1 VTKTGLE
8 TYLDLEA
15 SMNTFGNREHEQFPF
30 GVRMWK
36 TRQDMA
42 RYEAVIRNA
51 KPEMVVE
58 TGTKWGGSALW
69 FASLGLSVVTVDVN
83 LDPSRTAHAIAG
95 HQGFKIRWVRG
106 SSTAPETFNLVQKL
120 VRGKRV
126 MVSLDSDHH
135 KLHVMN
141 EIALYGT
148 LVTPHQYLVVEDG
161 IFDLAG
167 TRGRRGGKRIP
178 TEGGPLAAIN
188 EMLVVNNDPAF
199 WFDRDTRVEKMS
211 PVTHHPAGFWWRV
224 E

>member
-1 VTKTGLE
+1 ME
-8 TYLDLEA
+8 TYLDLDA

-36 TRQDMA
+36 TKQDLD

-69 FASLGLSVVTVDVN
+69 FASLGLTVVTVDID
-83 LDPSRTAHAIAG
+83 LTPSRVAQAVANEE
-95 HQGFKIRWVRG
+95 GFKIRWVRG
-106 SSTAPETFNLVQKL
+106 SSIAPETFSLVQKI

-135 KLHVMN
+135 KRHVMN

-167 TRGRRGGKRIP
+167 TRGRHGGKRIP
-178 TEGGPLAAIN
+178 TEGGPLAAIS
-188 EMLVVNNDPAF
+188 EMLVPDDDPAF
-199 WFDRDTRVEKMS
+199 RFTRDTQVEKMS
-211 PVTHHPAGFWWRV
+211 PVTHHPAGFWRRV